1 MNLIGQQL
9 DGEIVRWQDDKG
21 FGFIRSSK
29 LSKDVFFHIRAYR
42 ASGKR
47 PQVGERVVF
56 VLEQNREGKLQAVQ
70 VQEWQFVRQKQV
82 RQRRRQEQQAAFE
95 SGRTAKLL
103 MVAAVYAA
111 LAMLVFM
118 GKLPIEV
125 WLWYAGL
132 EALTFL
138 FYWKDKRAA
147 QQGGW
152 RTPEKTLHLLSL
164 LGGWP
169 AAWLAQVYLRHKSQ
183 KAEFRLVYFGTVI
196 ANLVLLVYVAK
207 NGWSDFLRYL

>member
-1 MNLIGQQL
+1 MSLIGQQL

-21 FGFIRSSK
+21 FGFIRSPK
-29 LSKDVFFHIRAYR
+29 LSKDVFCHIRAYR

-47 PQVGERVVF
+47 PRVGERVVF

-103 MVAAVYAA
+103 MVAAVYAV
-111 LAMLVFM
+111 LAVLIFM
-118 GKLPIEV
+118 GKLPTAV
-125 WLWYAGL
+125 GLWYAGL
-132 EALTFL
+132 GVLTFL

-183 KAEFRLVYFGTVI
+183 KTEFRVVYYVTAVG
-196 ANLVLLVYVAK
+196 NLALLAYVAK

>member
-1 MNLIGQQL
+1 M
-9 DGEIVRWQDDKG
+9 
-21 FGFIRSSK
+21 
-29 LSKDVFFHIRAYR
+29 
-42 ASGKR
+42 
-47 PQVGERVVF
+47 
-56 VLEQNREGKLQAVQ
+56 QAVQ

-103 MVAAVYAA
+103 MVAAVYAV
-111 LAMLVFM
+111 LAVLIFM
-118 GKLPIEV
+118 GKLPTAV
-125 WLWYAGL
+125 GLWYAGL
-132 EALTFL
+132 GVLTFL

-183 KAEFRLVYFGTVI
+183 KTEFRVVYYVTAVG
-196 ANLVLLVYVAK
+196 NLALLAYVAK

>member
-56 VLEQNREGKLQAVQ
+56 VLEQNREGKLKAVQ

-95 SGRTAKLL
+95 SGQTAHLL

-111 LAMLVFM
+111 LAVLVFM

-132 EALTFL
+132 GALTFL

-164 LGGWP
+164 LVLHILWI
-169 AAWLAQVYLRHKSQ
+169 LLRLRLTGSLTLLFFSSPLFLYIRKLSQ
-183 KAEFRLVYFGTVI
+183 SHIQGSL
-196 ANLVLLVYVAK
+196 
-207 NGWSDFLRYL
+207 